1 MRLPSTCVY
10 QPGAASGSGASFA
23 FTGITEHDELEH
35 KCPRDSHFTT
45 TDFGTLC
52 TWHHT
57 YPAQVC
63 NFFSVVSY
71 FFFKF
76 AVQFSLLY
84 QPREKQWLNLAF
96 LVNASLWSGLS
107 HPKAYMILF
116 PQRYEALKCKIVII
130 VNYQTEKRNPTVNN
144 SLFYTLN
151 DRLSIISSHRIKEG
165 LKQGANRGQNTIT
178 WKNLVIC
185 GNLEKLNKY

>member
-1 MRLPSTCVY
+1 MPQRFTFHYNRLWHTLYLAPHIPS
-10 QPGAASGSGASFA
+10 SGVQLF
-23 FTGITEHDELEH
+23 
-35 KCPRDSHFTT
+35 
-45 TDFGTLC
+45 LC
-52 TWHHT
+52 GLL
-57 YPAQVC
+57 
-63 NFFSVVSY
+63 

-84 QPREKQWLNLAF
+84 QPREKPGLYLAF

-116 PQRYEALKCKIVII
+116 LQRYEALKCKIVLI

-144 SLFYTLN
+144 SLFYTVN